1 MRAMEYIGMQ
11 SLTVFY
17 MVEVAGRV
25 EESYR
30 LNVVPTADTTV
41 FSGSLFKRLATNLT
55 PLQ

>member
-1 MRAMEYIGMQ
+1 MEYIGMQ